1 MEPTK
6 IVIRKGTLR
15 NTLLNEGGVRQDA
28 HDLLMGI
35 YDRMVRSSEAKRDGL
50 FPRGWDG
57 RAVAQDLGRVL
68 DMAENF
74 TIAPDMYRLVV
85 EAAKSMPPEVL
96 LPYDLP
102 SSHGYLI
109 LPEPLSVIDIR
120 GVDLRI
126 KTIVWAERSLGGRP
140 GDRLPESRGIVI
152 WLFTDMFDPADDLYR
167 ELIRRGEREYLAL
180 SPADS
185 LIHCMSVGYG
195 KLSWSRHPTSLV
207 GTRLDALA
215 DIHDGTI
222 IENESD
228 PETGRWVVLT
238 STGHRVLVEPDPVVR
253 FLQAF
258 FSIIK
263 TEIAAREDGYV
274 NRAGQRTLRRMGLP
288 PGAVT
293 VIAFRR
299 YKKGQHADDGLW
311 TLTERHVRRG
321 HWRRVWCGPKDD
333 RFQRYTWIN
342 ATLVGPEDAPLRV
355 RDTVNILAR

>member
-6 IVIRKGTLR
+6 IVIRKGELR
-15 NTLLNEGGVRQDA
+15 NTLLNAGNARQEA

-35 YDRMVRSSEAKRDGL
+35 YDGMVASSTRKGDQL
-50 FPRGWDG
+50 FPPGWSG
-57 RAVAQDLGRVL
+57 RDVAADLGRVL
-68 DMAENF
+68 DLSENF
-74 TIAPDMYRLVV
+74 TIAPDMYRMVV
-85 EAAKSMPPEVL
+85 NAAKSMPPEVL

-109 LPEPLSVIDIR
+109 LPEPLSMIDIR

-167 ELIRRGEREYLAL
+167 ELIKRGEHKHLAL

-185 LIHCMSVGYG
+185 LIHCMSVGFG
-195 KLSWSRHPTSLV
+195 KLSWSRHPASLI

-215 DIHDGTI
+215 DIHDGVVL
-222 IENESD
+222 EDESNPD
-228 PETGRWVVLT
+228 LGQWTVLT
-238 STGHRVLVEPDPVVR
+238 SSGHRVVVEPDPIVR

-263 TEIAAREDGYV
+263 TEIVAREDGYV
-274 NRAGQRTLRRMGLP
+274 NRAGQRTLRNMGLP

-299 YKKGQHADDGLW
+299 YKKGQHSDDGMW

-321 HWRRVWCGPKDD
+321 HWRRQWCGPKDE
-333 RFQRYTWIN
+333 RFQRYIWI
-342 ATLVGPEDAPLRV
+342 APTIVGPDDAPLRV
-355 RDTVNILAR
+355 RDTVNVLAR